1 MGVCTKAFVVST
13 GRCGTTLLGIALNEA
28 AGTLALNEG
37 QVRGADLRGGQVLRA
52 LTLENYA
59 AYAEPGRAADIL
71 RERRAGAVEE
81 LAAGRGLTHFVE
93 IAYYL
98 CPFTAALAE
107 VFPDARLL
115 FLHRDGRDFV
125 RSVYVG
131 ENPDPMPV
139 GYLDPR
145 PLSPVERFV
154 AMGRLRPRPGSPEEA
169 GWADLL
175 PFEKNVWLWAET
187 NGLVLDQLA
196 AWPAERVLALPM
208 RELLTPDGLLEAAAF
223 LGPALDPGRVR
234 ELLGERIN
242 TRSLRLVPDW
252 RQWDDALK
260 ARFKRLG
267 QDMLERL
274 GYAGDA
280 GW

>member
-1 MGVCTKAFVVST
+1 
-13 GRCGTTLLGIALNEA
+13 
-28 AGTLALNEG
+28 
-37 QVRGADLRGGQVLRA
+37 
-52 LTLENYA
+52 
-59 AYAEPGRAADIL
+59 
-71 RERRAGAVEE
+71 
-81 LAAGRGLTHFVE
+81 
-93 IAYYL
+93 
-98 CPFTAALAE
+98 
-107 VFPDARLL
+107 
-115 FLHRDGRDFV
+115 
-125 RSVYVG
+125 
-131 ENPDPMPV
+131 MPV

-223 LGPALDPGRVR
+223 LGPALDPGRVPGASGR
-234 ELLGERIN
+234 TDQHPQPAPGAGLAAVGR
-242 TRSLRLVPDW
+242 RA
-252 RQWDDALK
+252 QGALQ
-260 ARFKRLG
+260 APG